1 MDGPQIIAR
10 TLSQMGNVTDRRG
23 NQWQYFSRS
32 DHHSKTACWAF
43 LFDLLEHCRLLS
55 EHAAQGLIGFGIN
68 HQMRDFK
75 LNNKKDLDLVVC
87 RPRHGADP
95 RAKNRTFAMLADE
108 YNISLTVQQRQRL
121 SNLPSLAQVPV
132 GNVLIA
138 LEAKAAMTSHVKAC
152 PRLFDELNSS
162 HQIVHGDSGSAIAAG
177 LTLVNLAEEFVS
189 PDSNKIDLSK
199 HAAKVSIHKQPAD
212 AIRIIQTIRDLPR
225 RSSTAEVGFD
235 GIAVL
240 VLDFRNDGGPVKFV
254 DGYPSPAPDS
264 ILNYDSLVG
273 RVCHLYQSR
282 FPQI

>member
-162 HQIVHGDSGSAIAAG
+162 H
-177 LTLVNLAEEFVS
+177 
-189 PDSNKIDLSK
+189 
-199 HAAKVSIHKQPAD
+199 
-212 AIRIIQTIRDLPR
+212 
-225 RSSTAEVGFD
+225 
-235 GIAVL
+235 
-240 VLDFRNDGGPVKFV
+240 
-254 DGYPSPAPDS
+254 
-264 ILNYDSLVG
+264 
-273 RVCHLYQSR
+273 
-282 FPQI
+282 